1 MLKKIRVTLA
11 IVSILLV
18 TLLFVDFTGMAH
30 VWFGWMAKIQFLPA
44 LLALNFGVIIALVV
58 LTLLLGRIY
67 CSVICPLGIMQDV
80 FAYFGKKSKKN
91 RYSYSPGKNILRY
104 VLLAVMLFAIL
115 AGISSIVVLLAPY
128 SAYGRM
134 VQSLFA
140 PVVAWVNN
148 LFATWAENHESYAFY
163 SVDVWLRS
171 GITLGVA
178 IATLVILGF
187 LAASPYILYQMFLFV
202 SPALYDR
209 ERKYATGIV
218 TGGYLM
224 FLLGTAL
231 SYFIIF
237 PMTFRFLGTYQVA
250 GDVVNMISLESYMS
264 TLVMLCL
271 CMGFVCEMP
280 VLAWLLTKA
289 GLLTHSF
296 LSTYRRHAI
305 VVILIAAAIITPTS
319 DVFTLMLVSIP
330 MQLLYEASI
339 LVSKIAAK
347 KRQRESLPLHKLYL

>member
-1 MLKKIRVTLA
+1 MGKSDGKQSFWEHLDVLR
-11 IVSILLV
+11 
-18 TLLFVDFTGMAH
+18 
-30 VWFGWMAKIQFLPA
+30 
-44 LLALNFGVIIALVV
+44 GVIL
-58 LTLLLGRIY
+58 
-67 CSVICPLGIMQDV
+67 
-80 FAYFGKKSKKN
+80 KS
-91 RYSYSPGKNILRY
+91 
-104 VLLAVMLFAIL
+104 LAVTAVCAIIAFIFKEQLFTF
-115 AGISSIVVLLAPY
+115 VLAPKY
-128 SAYGRM
+128 QDFVTYRM
-134 VQSLFA
+134 IADLCAEFGLLYDA
-140 PVVAWVNN
+140 NFDVNLIN
-148 LFATWAENHESYAFY
+148 TGLAQQFIIHMKTAFC
-163 SVDVWLRS
+163 V
-171 GITLGVA
+171 
-178 IATLVILGF
+178 GF

-271 CMGFVCEMP
+271 CMGIVCEMP

-347 KRQRESLPLHKLYL
+347 KATTKIAAAS